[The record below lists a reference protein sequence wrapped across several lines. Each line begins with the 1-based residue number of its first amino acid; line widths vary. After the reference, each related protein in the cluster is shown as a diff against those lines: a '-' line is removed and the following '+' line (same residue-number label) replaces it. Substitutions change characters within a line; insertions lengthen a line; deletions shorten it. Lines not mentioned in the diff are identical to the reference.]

1 MSYSVRRSEQAVIT
15 DIGEAFDI
23 HPKNK
28 QEVGKRLA
36 KAALQVAYGQPVL
49 GEGPVYKSMKVE
61 GEKVILTFGNVGDGL
76 TTSDRNRYG
85 YVNGFSIAGADR
97 KFVWAKAYIDGNKVV
112 VFSEKV
118 PNPVA
123 VRYGWSNNPYDD
135 NLVNSAGLL
144 ASPFRTDQ
152 WKGITEK

>member
-1 MSYSVRRSEQAVIT
+1 
-15 DIGEAFDI
+15 
-23 HPKNK
+23 
-28 QEVGKRLA
+28 
-36 KAALQVAYGQPVL
+36 
-49 GEGPVYKSMKVE
+49 MKVE

-85 YVNGFSIAGADR
+85 YVNGFSLPELMRNLYGQRHD
-97 KFVWAKAYIDGNKVV
+97 IDGNKVV

>member
-1 MSYSVRRSEQAVIT
+1 M
-15 DIGEAFDI
+15 
-23 HPKNK
+23 
-28 QEVGKRLA
+28 
-36 KAALQVAYGQPVL
+36 
-49 GEGPVYKSMKVE
+49 
-61 GEKVILTFGNVGDGL
+61 ILTYGNVGEGL

>member
-1 MSYSVRRSEQAVIT
+1 M
-15 DIGEAFDI
+15 
-23 HPKNK
+23 
-28 QEVGKRLA
+28 A

-97 KFVWAKAYIDGNKVV
+97 KFVWQRLTSMGIKSL
-112 VFSEKV
+112 FS
-118 PNPVA
+118 
-123 VRYGWSNNPYDD
+123 VRKY
-135 NLVNSAGLL
+135 
-144 ASPFRTDQ
+144 R
-152 WKGITEK
+152 IR

>member
-1 MSYSVRRSEQAVIT
+1 
-15 DIGEAFDI
+15 
-23 HPKNK
+23 
-28 QEVGKRLA
+28 
-36 KAALQVAYGQPVL
+36 
-49 GEGPVYKSMKVE
+49 MKVE

-144 ASPFRTDQ
+144 ASPSVQTSGKELPKMSRFFWFDRKDQ
-152 WKGITEK
+152 